1 MIDLIFKVIGFI
13 YRVCFAFT
21 LWIGIFLGHKMFMN
35 LIKEQK
41 ILGQRPDVLYW
52 ITFIGFIYIEYYIL
66 RLMGDKEKEIDIQY
80 ETPKKQ
86 GNFSSLGNLDDR
98 YGEPIDPKTYRGN

>member
-1 MIDLIFKVIGFI
+1 MDTIFKIIGFV

-21 LWIGIFLGHKMFMN
+21 LWIGIFLGHEMFMG
-35 LIKEQK
+35 LIKEHE

-52 ITFIGFIYIEYYIL
+52 ITFIGFIYIGYYIL
-66 RLMGDKEKEIDIQY
+66 KFTGDKDEEIEVKY

-98 YGEPIDPKTYRGN
+98 YGEAVDPKSYKGN